1 MNHQIEAGGD
11 ILSLEDMQK
20 ALCSATQLYG
30 YKSVVLDVVEN
41 SKFKNKNNPKVGLI
55 ALSTD
60 QTIESDFN
68 KICNNLPLNIFIN
81 RIHNQNPLTK
91 ENLLKMQD
99 DLESVTH
106 KILPNEKI
114 NTIAYGCTS
123 GTIAIGED
131 KVKELILLGKKD
143 CYVTTPVT
151 SAIKAFKQMNVKK
164 IALFTPYPDKVNKT
178 ILEYFIKK
186 NIDVTSFTS
195 LNLNLDSE
203 FANVDPNYILEIS
216 SKLEM
221 KNADAL
227 FISCTALPVLSIL
240 DELEKKLKK
249 PVLSSNQTLIWD
261 TIRSIGYKSPI
272 KGYGKLLEK

>member
-1 MNHQIEAGGD
+1 MTIAIKHYDA
-11 ILSLEDMQK
+11 
-20 ALCSATQLYG
+20 
-30 YKSVVLDVVEN
+30 
-41 SKFKNKNNPKVGLI
+41 KFKKELNPKVGLI

-60 QTIESDFN
+60 QTIEGDFN
-68 KICNNLPLNIFIN
+68 NICKNLPLEIFIN

-91 ENLLKMQD
+91 ENLLKMED
-99 DLESVTH
+99 DLESVTN

-131 KVKELILLGKKD
+131 KVKEKILLAKPG

-151 SAIKAFKQMNVKK
+151 SAIKAFQQMNIKK
-164 IALFTPYPDKVNKT
+164 IALFTPYPDAVNKT
-178 ILEYFIKK
+178 ILGYFTKK
-186 NIDVTSFTS
+186 NIEVSSFAS
-195 LNLNLDSE
+195 LNLNLDTE

-216 SKLEM
+216 SKLET

-227 FISCTALPVLSIL
+227 FISCTALPVLNIL
-240 DELEKKLKK
+240 DKLEKKIQK

-261 TIRSIGYKSPI
+261 TIRSVRYESPI
-272 KGYGKLLEK
+272 KGYGKLLEN

>member
-1 MNHQIEAGGD
+1 MNIVIKHYDE
-11 ILSLEDMQK
+11 
-20 ALCSATQLYG
+20 
-30 YKSVVLDVVEN
+30 
-41 SKFKNKNNPKVGLI
+41 KFKKELNPKVGLI

-60 QTIESDFN
+60 QTIEGDFN
-68 KICNNLPLNIFIN
+68 NICKNLPLDIFIN

-99 DLESVTH
+99 DLESVTN
-106 KILPNEKI
+106 KILPDEKI

-123 GTIAIGED
+123 GTIAIGEN
-131 KVKELILLGKKD
+131 KVKEKILSAKPG

-151 SAIKAFKQMNVKK
+151 STMKAFKKMNIKK
-164 IALFTPYPDKVNKT
+164 IALFTPYPDAVNKT
-178 ILEYFIKK
+178 ILEYFTKK
-186 NIDVTSFTS
+186 NIEVSSFAS

-216 SKLEM
+216 SKLET

-227 FISCTALPVLSIL
+227 FISCTALPVLNIL
-240 DELEKKLKK
+240 DKLEKKIQK

-261 TIRSIGYKSPI
+261 TIRSVQYESPI
-272 KGYGKLLEK
+272 KGYGKLLEN

>member
-1 MNHQIEAGGD
+1 MNMTVKHYDA
-11 ILSLEDMQK
+11 
-20 ALCSATQLYG
+20 
-30 YKSVVLDVVEN
+30 
-41 SKFKNKNNPKVGLI
+41 KFKKELNPKVGLI

-60 QTIESDFN
+60 QTIEKDFKN
-68 KICNNLPLNIFIN
+68 ICSNLPLDIFIN

-91 ENLLKMQD
+91 ENLLKMRE
-99 DLESVTH
+99 DLASVTK
-106 KILPNEKI
+106 KILPDEKL

-123 GTIAIGED
+123 GTIAIGENN
-131 KVKELILLGKKD
+131 VKEKILSVKPGS
-143 CYVTTPVT
+143 YVTTPVT
-151 SAIKAFKQMNVKK
+151 SAIKAFNQLKINK
-164 IALFTPYPDKVNKT
+164 IALFTPYPEAVNKT
-178 ILEYFIKK
+178 ILDYFNKK
-186 NIDVTSFTS
+186 NIEVSSFAS

-227 FISCTALPVLSIL
+227 FISCTALPVLGIL
-240 DELEKKLKK
+240 SKLESKIRK

-272 KGYGKLLEK
+272 KGYGKLLEN

>member
-1 MNHQIEAGGD
+1 MNIVIKHYDA
-11 ILSLEDMQK
+11 
-20 ALCSATQLYG
+20 
-30 YKSVVLDVVEN
+30 
-41 SKFKNKNNPKVGLI
+41 KFKKELNPKVGLI

-60 QTIESDFN
+60 QTIEGDFN
-68 KICNNLPLNIFIN
+68 GICKNLPLDIFIN

-99 DLESVTH
+99 DLESVTN
-106 KILPNEKI
+106 KILPDEKV
-114 NTIAYGCTS
+114 NTVAYGCTS
-123 GTIAIGED
+123 GTIAIGENN
-131 KVKELILLGKKD
+131 VKEKILSAKPG

-151 SAIKAFKQMNVKK
+151 SAMKAFQQMNIKK
-164 IALFTPYPDKVNKT
+164 IALFTPYPDAVNKT
-178 ILEYFIKK
+178 ILNYFTKK
-186 NIDVTSFTS
+186 NIEVSSFAS

-216 SKLEM
+216 SKLET

-240 DELEKKLKK
+240 DKLEQTIKK

-272 KGYGKLLEK
+272 KGYGKLLEN

>member
-1 MNHQIEAGGD
+1 MT
-11 ILSLEDMQK
+11 LSIKHID
-20 ALCSATQLYG
+20 
-30 YKSVVLDVVEN
+30 

-68 KICNNLPLNIFIN
+68 KICNDLPLNIFIN

-99 DLESVTH
+99 DLESVTN

-131 KVKELILLGKKD
+131 KVRELILLAKKD
-143 CYVTTPVT
+143 CYVSTPIT
-151 SAIKAFKQMNVKK
+151 SALKAFKLMNIKK
-164 IALFTPYPDKVNKT
+164 IALFTPYPDDVNKT
-178 ILEYFIKK
+178 ILDYFVSR
-186 NIDVTSFTS
+186 NIIVTSFTS

-203 FANVDPNYILEIS
+203 FANVDPNYILKLL
-216 SKLEM
+216 SKIET
-221 KNADAL
+221 KDAEAV
-227 FISCTALPVLSIL
+227 FISCTALSVLNILNQLESSI
-240 DELEKKLKK
+240 KKT
-249 PVLSSNQTLIWD
+249 VLSSNQTLIWD

>member
-1 MNHQIEAGGD
+1 MTIAIKHYDA
-11 ILSLEDMQK
+11 
-20 ALCSATQLYG
+20 
-30 YKSVVLDVVEN
+30 
-41 SKFKNKNNPKVGLI
+41 KFKKELNPKVGLI

-60 QTIESDFN
+60 QTIEGDFN
-68 KICNNLPLNIFIN
+68 NICKNLPLDIFIN

-91 ENLLKMQD
+91 ENLLKMQN
-99 DLESVTH
+99 DLESVTN
-106 KILPNEKI
+106 KILPDEKV

-123 GTIAIGED
+123 GTIAIGENN
-131 KVKELILLGKKD
+131 VKEKILSAKPG

-151 SAIKAFKQMNVKK
+151 SAMKAFQKMNIKK
-164 IALFTPYPDKVNKT
+164 IALFTPYPDAVNKT
-178 ILEYFIKK
+178 ILDYFTKK
-186 NIDVTSFTS
+186 NIEVSSFAS

-216 SKLEM
+216 SKLET

-227 FISCTALPVLSIL
+227 FISCTALPVLNIL
-240 DELEKKLKK
+240 DKLEQTIKK

-272 KGYGKLLEK
+272 KGYGKLLEN

>member
-1 MNHQIEAGGD
+1 MSIAIKHFD
-11 ILSLEDMQK
+11 
-20 ALCSATQLYG
+20 T
-30 YKSVVLDVVEN
+30 
-41 SKFKNKNNPKVGLI
+41 KFKKELNPKVGLI

-60 QTIESDFN
+60 QTIEGDFN
-68 KICNNLPLNIFIN
+68 NICKNLPLEIFIN

-91 ENLLKMQD
+91 ENLLKMED
-99 DLESVTH
+99 DLESVTN

-131 KVKELILLGKKD
+131 KVKEKILLAKPG

-151 SAIKAFKQMNVKK
+151 SAIKAFQQMNIKK
-164 IALFTPYPDKVNKT
+164 IALFTPYPDAVNKT
-178 ILEYFIKK
+178 ILEYFTKK
-186 NIDVTSFTS
+186 NIQVSSFAS

-216 SKLEM
+216 SKLET

-227 FISCTALPVLSIL
+227 FISCTALPVLNIL
-240 DELEKKLKK
+240 DKLEKKIQK

-261 TIRSIGYKSPI
+261 TIRSVRYESPI
-272 KGYGKLLEK
+272 KGYGKLLEN